1 MKNYAPDD
9 LLLGIDIG
17 TGSVK
22 VALMEISG
30 RILGVE
36 KKDHQIETPQQGWAE
51 VAVAEIWE
59 NSKIVMQRL
68 FRNTAAPAG
77 KVRGVGMSCL
87 CPGLTPMDAEGRA
100 LANSVIYMDCRSME
114 EAEEI
119 RSRIGED
126 VISSISGNMLMP
138 GAMSATSILWFRNKM
153 PEIHRKTA
161 CYGHV
166 NTYFGKK
173 LTGKFGIDYSN
184 ASYTGLFETGASL
197 QWSPRIL
204 EGLNLDVRML
214 PEIYPSW
221 TSLGGLSDS
230 DFIDAG
236 IPRGTPVAMGGGD
249 TACSALAVEVIEHNG
264 VFESAGTT
272 NVITVCSEKPVFD
285 LRFMN
290 RCHVVPKRW
299 LYHGAMSST
308 GASVRWLRDEV
319 FDMRN
324 DSDYACISSMAE
336 DADPGSPCPVFLPYM
351 AGERSPVWDPLA
363 RGVFFG
369 LGLHTRKEHLVRAL
383 FEACAFGNR
392 QLLEIASDM
401 IGGGI
406 GEILSIGGWS
416 AVDIWNRIKSD
427 ITKRTI
433 RVLDISEAAVAGAA
447 LLGGIAAGAY
457 ASFHEAAAAI
467 PKKNRK
473 IFIPDPSNDEWY
485 EKRFRIY
492 TSLYP
497 RLRDLF
503 QARD

>member
-1 MKNYAPDD
+1 
-9 LLLGIDIG
+9 
-17 TGSVK
+17 
-22 VALMEISG
+22 
-30 RILGVE
+30 
-36 KKDHQIETPQQGWAE
+36 
-51 VAVAEIWE
+51 
-59 NSKIVMQRL
+59 
-68 FRNTAAPAG
+68 
-77 KVRGVGMSCL
+77 
-87 CPGLTPMDAEGRA
+87 
-100 LANSVIYMDCRSME
+100 
-114 EAEEI
+114 
-119 RSRIGED
+119 
-126 VISSISGNMLMP
+126 
-138 GAMSATSILWFRNKM
+138 
-153 PEIHRKTA
+153 
-161 CYGHV
+161 
-166 NTYFGKK
+166 
-173 LTGKFGIDYSN
+173 
-184 ASYTGLFETGASL
+184 
-197 QWSPRIL
+197 
-204 EGLNLDVRML
+204 
-214 PEIYPSW
+214 
-221 TSLGGLSDS
+221 
-230 DFIDAG
+230 
-236 IPRGTPVAMGGGD
+236 
-249 TACSALAVEVIEHNG
+249 
-264 VFESAGTT
+264 
-272 NVITVCSEKPVFD
+272 
-285 LRFMN
+285 
-290 RCHVVPKRW
+290 
-299 LYHGAMSST
+299 MSST